1 MNPDIWIQRE
11 LERTRENQL
20 ERTISVVPEAG
31 GILRDVG
38 ARVLNLSSND
48 YLNLIH
54 HPLLQRAA
62 TEALSSYG
70 TGSGAS
76 RLVSGTLPIHEEL
89 EAALA
94 TLKGYPAALTF
105 GSGFLANAGA
115 ITATAGRNDHV
126 FADRLAHASIID
138 ATLQSRAKLHRFHHN
153 DVDHLATLLE
163 KARPDA
169 RKLVVTESV
178 FSMDGDFAPLRE
190 LVAVCEEHDA
200 ILAVDEA
207 HATGLFGANGAGR
220 ISEEKLQESVPLSI
234 GTMSKAL
241 GGYGGFVASSNLMRQ
256 WLINRARPL
265 IYSTALPPSVVATAH
280 AALQVL
286 SNEPGRG
293 RTVLRL
299 AAALRHRL
307 QEEGLDTLHSR
318 SQIIPILV
326 GDNER
331 TLRISE
337 KLREKGIL
345 AIPIRPPTVPAGT
358 ARLRLSVTFAHTEED
373 LREAAETI
381 IHVVR
386 ET

>member
-1 MNPDIWIQRE
+1 MNPDTWIKQE
-11 LERTRENQL
+11 LERARRNQL
-20 ERTISVVPEAG
+20 ERSIFVVPEAG

-38 ARVLNLSSND
+38 TRVLNLSSND

-54 HPLLQRAA
+54 HPLLQKAA

-70 TGSGAS
+70 AGSGSS

-89 EAALA
+89 EAGLA

-115 ITATAGRNDHV
+115 ITAMVGRNDHV
-126 FADRLAHASIID
+126 FADRLAHASIVD
-138 ATLQSRAKLHRFHHN
+138 ATIQSRAKLHRFNHN
-153 DVDHLATLLE
+153 DVDHLASLLG
-163 KARPDA
+163 KTQSDS
-169 RKLVVTESV
+169 RKLVITESV

-190 LVAVCEEHDA
+190 LATVCEEYEA
-200 ILAVDEA
+200 IFAVDEA
-207 HATGLFGANGAGR
+207 HATGLFGMNGAGR
-220 ISEEKLQESVPLSI
+220 ISEEGLQDCVALSI

-241 GGYGGFVASSNLMRQ
+241 GGYGGFVASSNLVRQ

-286 SNEPGRG
+286 SSDPQRG

-307 QEEGLDTLHSR
+307 QEENLDTLNSQ

-326 GDNER
+326 GDNKR
-331 TLRISE
+331 TLRISQ
-337 KLREKGIL
+337 KLQEEGIL

-358 ARLRLSVTFAHTEED
+358 ARLRLSVTYAHTEED

-381 IHVVR
+381 IRVVR
-386 ET
+386 KT

>member
-1 MNPDIWIQRE
+1 MNPDTWIKQE
-11 LERTRENQL
+11 LERARRNQL
-20 ERTISVVPEAG
+20 ERSISVVPEAG

-38 ARVLNLSSND
+38 GRVLNLSSND

-54 HPLLQRAA
+54 HPLLQKAA
-62 TEALSSYG
+62 TEALSRYG
-70 TGSGAS
+70 TGSGSS

-89 EAALA
+89 EAGLA

-115 ITATAGRNDHV
+115 ITAMVGRNDHV
-126 FADRLAHASIID
+126 FADRLAHASIVD
-138 ATLQSRAKLHRFHHN
+138 ATIQSRAKLHRFNHN
-153 DVDHLATLLE
+153 DVDHLASLLG
-163 KARPDA
+163 KTQSDS
-169 RKLVVTESV
+169 RKLVITESV

-190 LVAVCEEHDA
+190 LATVCEEYEA
-200 ILAVDEA
+200 IFAVDEA
-207 HATGLFGANGAGR
+207 HATGLFGMNGAGR
-220 ISEEKLQESVPLSI
+220 ISEEGLQDCVALSI

-241 GGYGGFVASSNLMRQ
+241 GGYGGFVASSNLVRQ

-265 IYSTALPPSVVATAH
+265 IYSTALPPSVAATAH

-286 SNEPGRG
+286 SSDPQRG

-307 QEEGLDTLHSR
+307 QEENLDTLNSQ

-326 GDNER
+326 GDNKR
-331 TLRISE
+331 TLRISQ
-337 KLREKGIL
+337 KLQEEGIL

-358 ARLRLSVTFAHTEED
+358 ARLRLSVTYAHTEED

-381 IHVVR
+381 IRVVR
-386 ET
+386 KT